1 MPWNNSSRPL
11 LSLSNAS
18 YSRTFHPQHPPD
30 LHPRYPLQIYCSLMV
45 DSHGDN
51 VETINLCISHQ
62 QFITEKTENVWVKEN
77 TPHMTFHEM
86 THKDRVL
93 IYRIMLTLY
102 SRSYHTNFSSR
113 GLEIL
118 HSFWVREKIAEN
130 SAHPRKSKRLK
141 CQMSLWNFKKT
152 HKDVY
157 YWYHSYLVFFAKE
170 SNNPEFNRS

>member
-93 IYRIMLTLY
+93 TVYTELCWPSTPAVTILIFPLEDWKFYTLFEWEKKSQKIVLILVSPRGWNVKCHCEISKKLT
-102 SRSYHTNFSSR
+102 RMCTTD
-113 GLEIL
+113 II
-118 HSFWVREKIAEN
+118 V
-130 SAHPRKSKRLK
+130 
-141 CQMSLWNFKKT
+141 T
-152 HKDVY
+152 
-157 YWYHSYLVFFAKE
+157 
-170 SNNPEFNRS
+170 